1 MASSYSGAVSVVQ
14 VGSYFVTQYYQIL
27 QKQPDVVHQF
37 YSDGSSMI
45 RVDGDSTESAAGI
58 LEGVTEGGMGEFDF
72 SVSSLDSTG
81 NALFSVGVL

>member
-45 RVDGDSTESAAGI
+45 RVNGDSTESAAGI

-72 SVSSLDSTG
+72 SASSLESTG